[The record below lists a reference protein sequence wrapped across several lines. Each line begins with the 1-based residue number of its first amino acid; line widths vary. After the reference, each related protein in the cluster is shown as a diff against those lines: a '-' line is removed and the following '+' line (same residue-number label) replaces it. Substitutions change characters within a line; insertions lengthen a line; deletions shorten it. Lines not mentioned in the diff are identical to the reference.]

1 MELRMIE
8 SSLQLDMNNARQ
20 SRKEVESRAEEV
32 GSARLSE
39 LRDELRRERVAHES
53 VQDGYSREIGE
64 EVRRLT
70 SILEEQ
76 RGTRVEYGE
85 RIVSSLEGE
94 FQKVQEAVAAE
105 QKLRIDAEGTMMRM
119 VEDVCS
125 RMRGEIQQERI
136 EREAV
141 QGKLL
146 GLLEDTCNR
155 IEGSFSVGGRLE
167 QLAMC

>member
-20 SRKEVESRAEEV
+20 SRKEVESRAEDV

-39 LRDELRRERVAHES
+39 LREELRRERVAHES

-70 SILEEQ
+70 RILEEQ
-76 RGTRVEYGE
+76 RGTRIEY
-85 RIVSSLEGE
+85 
-94 FQKVQEAVAAE
+94 
-105 QKLRIDAEGTMMRM
+105 AEGTMMRM

-125 RMRGEIQQERI
+125 RVRGEIQQERI

-141 QGKLL
+141 QGKLI

-155 IEGSFSVGGRLE
+155 IEGSFTVGGRPE
-167 QLAMC
+167 QLVI